1 MSHGLVDVFAF
12 QEALLIEAVFG
23 LVILTMIWVGFRRWL
38 QHKEKLGRLMADQNA
53 ELAAQYGAQMERVEA
68 RLQSM
73 EQIVG
78 GGGVRAAA
86 AINGPS
92 TDARP
97 VQIAKD
103 DEA

>member
-1 MSHGLVDVFAF
+1 VSHGLVDVFAF

-23 LVILTMIWVGFRRWL
+23 IVILTMIWVGFRRWL
-38 QHKEKLGRLMADQNA
+38 QHKEKLGRLMADETA
-53 ELAAQYGAQMERVEA
+53 ELAAQYRAQMEQVEA

-78 GGGVRAAA
+78 GGRFPTAA
-86 AINGPS
+86 AIDGPA
-92 TDARP
+92 TDPRP
-97 VQIAKD
+97 GQIATD